1 MTDLDTLA
9 RGHAEVIR
17 ETASRHSVPP
27 PETVRHG
34 APQGPNRLRWLVPAL
49 AGIACLLILA
59 LTGLIR
65 FPTDDPVDEATTLPS
80 TIPTSAATSVPTP
93 GPLLGNAKIVLGG
106 SEQLLR
112 VFTLPGSIETPALA
126 GLSGMHV
133 QTITWSPD
141 GQHMAAIDPFGNL
154 VVFDPITG
162 TVVAEVDSVG
172 AMECFCDIDWSP
184 DRSTIAVA
192 NDQGTVSLIDTTGW
206 NVEIL
211 EIEGDDG
218 MRVGSPTWS
227 PDSEWLAFTY
237 RRPSGVNHG
246 VSGVAKVRPSGEDLT
261 ILLEGSDVSSIDW
274 SPIFKEIAGLVLE
287 PLRGSDP
294 RALEVILIDADGAGH
309 ETLTEAGECFCIGY
323 QPGIG
328 WSPDGT
334 MLALNVPLAEPST
347 SSLWTISRDGSGL
360 VQVPF
365 ASGAGDPAWQ
375 PAAPSPPG

>member
-1 MTDLDTLA
+1 
-9 RGHAEVIR
+9 
-17 ETASRHSVPP
+17 
-27 PETVRHG
+27 
-34 APQGPNRLRWLVPAL
+34 
-49 AGIACLLILA
+49 
-59 LTGLIR
+59 
-65 FPTDDPVDEATTLPS
+65 
-80 TIPTSAATSVPTP
+80 
-93 GPLLGNAKIVLGG
+93 
-106 SEQLLR
+106 
-112 VFTLPGSIETPALA
+112 
-126 GLSGMHV
+126 
-133 QTITWSPD
+133 
-141 GQHMAAIDPFGNL
+141 MAAIDPFGNL

-237 RRPSGVNHG
+237 RRPSV
-246 VSGVAKVRPSGEDLT
+246 T

-360 VQVPF
+360 VQGRCRSRPEQ
-365 ASGAGDPAWQ
+365 AIR
-375 PAAPSPPG
+375 PGNRRRRARRDDVT